1 MADPLSI
8 AASIAGVVQLSGT
21 VFKLITKFVR
31 DAKDAPSKV
40 RDLAVQ
46 TRNLAGILENL
57 KLLASSLDDEN
68 SKCALKAQHLNS
80 CRHTLLTIERKLQKA
95 KDDFES
101 EKPLKVISRRLKW
114 PFALSETEELSAEL
128 LSHCSTIQLALSAD
142 SMDALLKC
150 LSKQGELNKMVERK
164 LNIDMR
170 VQLNQKRKQV
180 IDFFLRVNPQDNFQ
194 MSLELRHPMT
204 GLWLTESDPNFQRW
218 KEAGNAKL
226 WLSGIPGGGKTVLC
240 GSVIEIV
247 LQETDSCTAVCYAF
261 CDYKDAK
268 THQPDNI
275 LAALAV
281 QLGQQKKEAF
291 NLLEEYF
298 DELHPQDQLPKQ
310 PRREQ
315 LLILVKD
322 MASMFD
328 KVYLVIDGL
337 DECGDNIVSMTQSLK
352 SLADCSQTISAAFF
366 SRKEEDI
373 REELEDDYDQ
383 IEIEAHTED
392 LEAYTLA
399 QISQRKSLKKLEVAN
414 PSLHEEI
421 FRTLVQCS
429 RGMFRWV
436 ACQIDHISD
445 LPTNKARR
453 NALKELPP
461 TLFGTYD
468 RVLDKVRKS
477 APETQE
483 FVRKALH
490 WVSLGH
496 HWISIPELCE
506 AISIDDELDE
516 IDEDDRIDD
525 IEISRRC
532 GCLLRK
538 SVDGKYFELSHFT
551 VMEYLRGSN
560 SVGEFHY
567 SEIEAFRSLAKTALR
582 FLMFPSFDR
591 KPTTL
596 AKMEN
601 ARRLERNQAHPFY
614 PFAALLLDREYV
626 PSTLFRTWRLAFGED
641 PVLFWCKQ
649 LFNPTKPGSF
659 MAWCLELA
667 TRPFNQTAYQ
677 LRLAGRDPAIADEEF
692 GRILG
697 DVLNPATTPL
707 HMVVKLAIPKICEF
721 LLQKDVD
728 VNLISPFGVPLHT
741 VSYYLYRPPC
751 GYDEEDHTEI
761 LSMLLDH
768 GADTSIRFRYE
779 PNLYK
784 GSYTGKSVLA
794 LTLSG
799 PARRK
804 SIALVR
810 ASTAVLED
818 AIKEFSERLG
828 GRSRPSLSIDF
839 LQAVLKISTGID
851 VPSQWR
857 PLASPALIMAKRQ
870 RLSMPDAPDNVLY
883 DKLSDEDFIE
893 AMRIA
898 ITHGLVEDLSALI
911 TNTRFLAVIPK
922 REPSIRRLLRLAA
935 ESHST
940 DGGKIMG
947 LLLDSGLP
955 SDVLDSE
962 TQNCFYI
969 SCKSANAK
977 VAQLLL
983 TRGVDVYGRNL
994 DGETAWHIAAS
1005 TGNPNLLVSLLNADP
1020 DVLRSL
1026 STPSDEGMTPLSLAI
1041 RSSHVAASLLLLQHC
1056 PADSAFFQSKE
1067 LLLHLAAKVGF
1078 PGLFI
1083 ALRAKGVDLEAEG
1096 PDGSTPLHH
1105 LGGSCTHGMVHY
1117 LTSLYDPFQLD
1128 NNFRSPFERLFEQC
1142 LQHHSRLSLTSIGSL
1157 DVQRLELLIPPSLT
1171 FSRGRDHTDES
1182 HVWNIICT
1190 VIRGNP
1196 ICRCES
1202 SRPMQRPPPIPS
1214 GMPSGMPTP
1223 GPPRSYL
1230 CDGFC
1235 LLVLR
1240 TLIDRGSLS
1249 SFEKNQKDTPVQ
1261 PGVISLLTALLKRP
1275 KTKSVCSFTISSLIE
1290 CTIEGS
1296 TLSPSLKDIGASYE
1310 LLQRSI
1316 LMNDRALTQSL
1327 LSFGLDVHRGGSVP
1341 GGLPLSPLEAACSEA
1356 NFSTLEP
1363 VLAAADLSRLN
1374 NPKPSDLNLID
1385 LVLSGSSTDRIPMA
1399 QALFDKGVRLKAG
1412 SESQATVDAAKNENW
1427 DVVKWLVTL
1436 GGNPFFQDEKG
1447 WATVHFVVRE
1457 QTVDMIKWL
1466 EVSTSAKPSWE
1477 ATCRTVS
1484 RVTESVDEG
1493 VSLLHLAATNGKD
1506 DMITYF
1512 LDQGFLK
1519 NINISTKSG
1528 ETPLHSAA
1536 ENGHLSTCE
1545 LLISRGAKLD
1555 MPTKNGS
1562 FPINFALRGGHMG
1575 VAECLLK
1582 AGSPSMAE
1590 WADEAIMSL
1599 TVDQEALCRS
1609 AESTTISKR
1618 MRDIWFEKAILD
1630 GDLAACQ
1637 NAISHGCSLHQPL
1650 PSCHNCT
1657 PLFAAI
1663 RAGKEDVIEWLLTK
1677 GAGLAGVS
1685 CYHNTYCD
1693 LPQHVV
1699 ESFISTECMS
1709 KVLSAS
1715 LQQGIFWY
1723 PGSISPIYI
1732 AVEEDDE
1739 VNLEAILTHIQSNI
1753 SDYRTLLEPHLM
1765 TESRL
1770 MSDREVLSLLVNQP
1784 NKLEDDD
1791 TALHNAVYQGN
1802 LSAVE
1807 LLIDH
1812 GANVNAQSEDQPT
1825 PLIIA
1830 SRSDDVEITQ
1840 KLLDSGAVVNSTNG
1854 QGYTAM
1860 AEAVKMGNL
1869 DIVKL
1874 LAAESSSTLDYI
1886 SPAGENLVSLSAQAE
1901 SPLETF
1907 QYLISLGVSV
1917 LHKDLFGNC
1926 GLHKAMWDPDLF
1938 DYIIKSG
1945 LSSQM
1950 PTGPVN
1956 PFTVAINYAVS
1967 LKQVF
1972 KCLPPE
1978 ISKGF
1983 IDLGTPGCLSPL
1995 CETAYRNLP
2004 QAAAQLLDFQADIEH
2019 EGSPLGTPLM
2029 VAAAFGKLDVV
2040 KLLVRRGAKLEYVD
2054 KNETYRSA
2062 FISSLLHTEVTAW
2075 LLVGRFQD
2083 QQKLADCPF
2092 WENATVKTWSGT
2104 RAAQVELK
2112 PYEQL
2117 RWGESML
2124 DYCKWILQIRKSLVG
2139 QRVIGKLV

>member
-1 MADPLSI
+1 M
-8 AASIAGVVQLSGT
+8 
-21 VFKLITKFVR
+21 
-31 DAKDAPSKV
+31 
-40 RDLAVQ
+40 
-46 TRNLAGILENL
+46 
-57 KLLASSLDDEN
+57 
-68 SKCALKAQHLNS
+68 
-80 CRHTLLTIERKLQKA
+80 
-95 KDDFES
+95 
-101 EKPLKVISRRLKW
+101 
-114 PFALSETEELSAEL
+114 
-128 LSHCSTIQLALSAD
+128 
-142 SMDALLKC
+142 
-150 LSKQGELNKMVERK
+150 
-164 LNIDMR
+164 
-170 VQLNQKRKQV
+170 
-180 IDFFLRVNPQDNFQ
+180 
-194 MSLELRHPMT
+194 
-204 GLWLTESDPNFQRW
+204 
-218 KEAGNAKL
+218 
-226 WLSGIPGGGKTVLC
+226 
-240 GSVIEIV
+240 
-247 LQETDSCTAVCYAF
+247 
-261 CDYKDAK
+261 
-268 THQPDNI
+268 
-275 LAALAV
+275 
-281 QLGQQKKEAF
+281 
-291 NLLEEYF
+291 
-298 DELHPQDQLPKQ
+298 
-310 PRREQ
+310 
-315 LLILVKD
+315 
-322 MASMFD
+322 
-328 KVYLVIDGL
+328 
-337 DECGDNIVSMTQSLK
+337 
-352 SLADCSQTISAAFF
+352 
-366 SRKEEDI
+366 
-373 REELEDDYDQ
+373 
-383 IEIEAHTED
+383 
-392 LEAYTLA
+392 
-399 QISQRKSLKKLEVAN
+399 
-414 PSLHEEI
+414 
-421 FRTLVQCS
+421 
-429 RGMFRWV
+429 

-538 SVDGKYFELSHFT
+538 SVDGRYFELSHFT

-596 AKMEN
+596 AKMEL
-601 ARRLERNQAHPFY
+601 AQRLERNQSHPFY
-614 PFAALLLDREYV
+614 PFAVFFLDREYV
-626 PSTLFRTWRLAFGED
+626 PSALLVTWRLAFGEE

-667 TRPFNQTAYQ
+667 TRPFDQPRYA
-677 LRLAGRDPAIADEEF
+677 RRPADRDPAIADEEF

-741 VSYYLYRPPC
+741 VSYFLYRSPSN
-751 GYDEEDHTEI
+751 YDQDHTEI

-779 PNLYK
+779 PYLYK
-784 GSYTGKSVLA
+784 GSFTGKSVLA

-799 PARRK
+799 PMHGK
-804 SIALVR
+804 SMALVR

-818 AIKEFSERLG
+818 AIKEFYERLG
-828 GRSRPSLSIDF
+828 RGPRSSLTIDF
-839 LQAVLKISTGID
+839 LQAVLKISTGRD
-851 VPSQWR
+851 APSQWR
-857 PLASPALIMAKRQ
+857 PLASPALIMAKKQ
-870 RLSMPDAPDNVLY
+870 RLSIPDAPDNVLY
-883 DKLSDEDFIE
+883 DKLSDDDFIE

-898 ITHGLVEDLSALI
+898 IMHGLVEDLSALI
-911 TNTRFLAVIPK
+911 ANNRFLAVLPQ
-922 REPSIRRLLRLAA
+922 REPSIRRLLRLVA
-935 ESHST
+935 ESNATH
-940 DGGKIMG
+940 GGKIMG
-947 LLLDSGLP
+947 LLLDSGLD
-955 SDVLDSE
+955 SDVLNSE

-969 SCKSANAK
+969 SCKSANAE

-994 DGETAWHIAAS
+994 EGETAWHISAS
-1005 TGNPNLLVSLLNADP
+1005 KGNPSLLKALLNADP

-1041 RSSHVAASLLLLQHC
+1041 RSSHVEASVLLLEHC
-1056 PADSAFFQSKE
+1056 PADPAFFQSKE
-1067 LLLHLAAKVGF
+1067 LLLHLAAKVGS
-1078 PGLFI
+1078 PELFT

-1105 LGGSCTHGMVHY
+1105 LGGSCTHEMVHY

-1142 LQHHSRLSLTSIGSL
+1142 LQHHSRLSPVSKGSL

-1171 FSRGRDHTDES
+1171 FSRGRDHTNES
-1182 HVWNIICT
+1182 HLWTIICT

-1202 SRPMQRPPPIPS
+1202 SPPMSRPPPIPS
-1214 GMPSGMPTP
+1214 GMPAP
-1223 GPPRSYL
+1223 GPPPITPRSYL

-1249 SFEKNQKDTPVQ
+1249 SFEKNQKGTPVQ

-1275 KTKSVCSFTISSLIE
+1275 RTQSVCSSTISSLIE

-1296 TLSPSLKDIGASYE
+1296 ALSPSLKDIGASYE

-1316 LMNDRALTQSL
+1316 LMHDGALTQSL
-1327 LSFGLDVHRGGSVP
+1327 LRFGLDVHRRGSVP
-1341 GGLPLSPLEAACSEA
+1341 GGLPLSPIETACSEA
-1356 NFSTLEP
+1356 DFSTLEP

-1374 NPKPSDLNLID
+1374 NPKPSDPNLID
-1385 LVLSGSSTDRIPMA
+1385 LVLGGSSTNQIPMI

-1412 SESQATVDAAKNENW
+1412 SESQATVDAAEKDKW
-1427 DVVKWLVTL
+1427 DVVKWFVTL
-1436 GGNPFFQDEKG
+1436 GGDPFFQNKGG
-1447 WATVHFVVRE
+1447 WATVHFAVRE
-1457 QTVDMIKWL
+1457 QTMDMIKWL
-1466 EVSTSAKPSWE
+1466 QRSTSAKPSWE
-1477 ATCRTVS
+1477 ATCRAVS
-1484 RVTESVDEG
+1484 KVTEHVDDG

-1536 ENGHLSTCE
+1536 RNGRLSTCE

-1562 FPINFALRGGHMG
+1562 FPINFALRWGHMG

-1590 WADEAIMSL
+1590 WTDKAIMSL

-1609 AESTTISKR
+1609 AEFTRISKR
-1618 MRDIWFEKAILD
+1618 MRDIWFEKAILN
-1630 GDLAACQ
+1630 GDLVACQ
-1637 NAISHGCSLHQPL
+1637 NAINHGCSLHQPL

-1699 ESFISTECMS
+1699 ESFISTDCMS

-1732 AVEEDDE
+1732 AVDEDDE
-1739 VNLEAILTHIQSNI
+1739 LNLEATLTHIQSNI
-1753 SDYRTLLEPHLM
+1753 SDYR
-1765 TESRL
+1765 
-1770 MSDREVLSLLVNQP
+1770 
-1784 NKLEDDD
+1784 
-1791 TALHNAVYQGN
+1791 
-1802 LSAVE
+1802 
-1807 LLIDH
+1807 
-1812 GANVNAQSEDQPT
+1812 
-1825 PLIIA
+1825 
-1830 SRSDDVEITQ
+1830 
-1840 KLLDSGAVVNSTNG
+1840 
-1854 QGYTAM
+1854 
-1860 AEAVKMGNL
+1860 
-1869 DIVKL
+1869 
-1874 LAAESSSTLDYI
+1874 
-1886 SPAGENLVSLSAQAE
+1886 
-1901 SPLETF
+1901 
-1907 QYLISLGVSV
+1907 
-1917 LHKDLFGNC
+1917 
-1926 GLHKAMWDPDLF
+1926 
-1938 DYIIKSG
+1938 
-1945 LSSQM
+1945 
-1950 PTGPVN
+1950 
-1956 PFTVAINYAVS
+1956 
-1967 LKQVF
+1967 
-1972 KCLPPE
+1972 
-1978 ISKGF
+1978 
-1983 IDLGTPGCLSPL
+1983 
-1995 CETAYRNLP
+1995 
-2004 QAAAQLLDFQADIEH
+2004 
-2019 EGSPLGTPLM
+2019 
-2029 VAAAFGKLDVV
+2029 
-2040 KLLVRRGAKLEYVD
+2040 
-2054 KNETYRSA
+2054 
-2062 FISSLLHTEVTAW
+2062 
-2075 LLVGRFQD
+2075 
-2083 QQKLADCPF
+2083 
-2092 WENATVKTWSGT
+2092 
-2104 RAAQVELK
+2104 
-2112 PYEQL
+2112 
-2117 RWGESML
+2117 
-2124 DYCKWILQIRKSLVG
+2124 
-2139 QRVIGKLV
+2139 